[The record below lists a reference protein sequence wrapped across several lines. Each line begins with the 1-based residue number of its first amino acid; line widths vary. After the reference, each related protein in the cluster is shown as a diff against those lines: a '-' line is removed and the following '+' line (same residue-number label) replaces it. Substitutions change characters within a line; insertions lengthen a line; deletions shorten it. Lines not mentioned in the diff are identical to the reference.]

1 MFANKPIIGI
11 AGGIGSGKSHVARLF
26 GELGCLVIDAD
37 VLVRLAYQDQQML
50 ASLRSW
56 LPSDVFK
63 PDGNIDCKALGTH
76 IFSNRYD
83 RLKLESMVHPW
94 VAKKRD
100 QIMAAAV
107 NDAKVKAYIWDTP
120 LLFESGLY
128 QQCDAIVFVD
138 TTESERITRVRESRG
153 WSIEELRKREVLQWP
168 LEKKKEMS
176 NYVLRNSF
184 GPAMI
189 PSTIQVEGIQTKDI
203 QSLVKE
209 TFPELLLAVS
219 KVR

>member
-37 VLVRLAYQDQQML
+37 ALVRLAYQDQQML

-56 LPSDVFK
+56 LPADVFK
-63 PDGNIDCKALGTH
+63 SDGTIDRKALATH

-100 QIMAAAV
+100 QIMASAV
-107 NDAKVKAYIWDTP
+107 NDANVKAYVWDTP

-138 TTESERITRVRESRG
+138 TTESERFARVRESRG

-176 NYVLRNSF
+176 NYVLSNSW
-184 GPAMI
+184 GSAMI
-189 PSTIQVEGIQTKDI
+189 LGTIQVEDIQTKDI

-209 TFPELLLAVS
+209 TFSELLLAVN
-219 KVR
+219 KAR